1 MNNSPSHLG
10 SKARLLFDPA
20 ELAYHFGSQHPMRS
34 HRLVALID
42 LLEASG
48 LWRDTDESTRLD
60 GRIATLDELKLIHTA
75 DYISAVEQL
84 STSSVPGQTEEQ
96 QRTREY
102 LARHYG
108 FSDGDTP
115 TFPGMHDAA
124 ARIAGGTL
132 VALSTVMGLSEG
144 KTPSM
149 GKDSPLHV
157 FHPAGGWHHARAA
170 SASGFCVY
178 NDIAIAIA
186 HVQQACEAKVLY
198 IDFDAHHGDGV
209 QQAFYDDPRVMTIS
223 FHETGRYLF
232 PGTGDVFELGRGT
245 GRGTSVNIPLEPFTE
260 DDSYIEIMNMLLPPL
275 VASFAPDVIISMHG
289 CDAHAWDPLTHL
301 ELTMRSFQAQVSLT
315 HQLAQTYCQGR
326 WVALGGGGYDPIL
339 FK

>member
-1 MNNSPSHLG
+1 
-10 SKARLLFDPA
+10 
-20 ELAYHFGSQHPMRS
+20 
-34 HRLVALID
+34 LVALID

-48 LWRDTDESTRLD
+48 LWRETNESTRLN
-60 GRIATLDELKLIHTA
+60 GRKAIIDDLKLLHVA
-75 DYISAVEQL
+75 AYISAVQPL
-84 STSSVPGQTEEQ
+84 SISRVPGQAEEQ

-102 LARHYG
+102 LTRYYG

-144 KTPSM
+144 ETSHIKE
-149 GKDSPLHV
+149 DSPLHV
-157 FHPAGGWHHARAA
+157 FHPAGGWHHASAA

-223 FHETGRYLF
+223 FHETERYLF
-232 PGTGDVFELGRGT
+232 PGTGDVFELGQGT
-245 GRGTSVNIPLEPFTE
+245 GRGIFVNIPLEPFTE
-260 DDSYIEIMNMLLPPL
+260 DDSCIEIMKVLLSPL
-275 VASFAPDVIISMHG
+275 VAS
-289 CDAHAWDPLTHL
+289 
-301 ELTMRSFQAQVSLT
+301 
-315 HQLAQTYCQGR
+315 
-326 WVALGGGGYDPIL
+326 L
-339 FK
+339 FPTTFEDRPEDFPA